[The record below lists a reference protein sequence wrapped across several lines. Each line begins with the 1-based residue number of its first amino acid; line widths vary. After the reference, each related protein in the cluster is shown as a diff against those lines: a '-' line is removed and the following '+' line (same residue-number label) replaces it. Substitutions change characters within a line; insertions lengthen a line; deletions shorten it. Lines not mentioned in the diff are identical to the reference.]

1 MKNLTVRNV
10 PDDIYTRLRVTAAAK
25 GVSLEAHIRETL
37 AHAAGRQPAP
47 AANPQAEPFARV
59 RAQIRKANGG
69 KLPKGV
75 SAAFMKE
82 RKKMWGET

>member
-10 PDDIYTRLRVTAAAK
+10 PEDIYRRLRVSAASK
-25 GVSLEAHIRETL
+25 GLSLEAHLRETL
-37 AHAAGRQPAP
+37 AQAAAQKPSP
-47 AANPQAEPFARV
+47 PFETTKEPFARV

-75 SAAFMKE
+75 TASFLKE
-82 RKKMWGET
+82 RKKLWGEA